1 MRIMLDTNVLISV
14 MIFPNPRMNS
24 MMEYIFSQHE
34 LVLSTFIL
42 DELKFVIAD
51 KFPQKTSYVE
61 MLLQK
66 MSYEL
71 VEIPEKIDPSL
82 FNIRDESDAPVL
94 YSAVKAGADI
104 LVTGDKDFAEVEY
117 THPEIMSPA
126 AFLVKYM
133 GM

>member
-42 DELKFVIAD
+42 EELKVVIAD
-51 KFPQKTSYVE
+51 KFPTKTSSADL
-61 MLLQK
+61 LLQK
-66 MSYEL
+66 MNYEL
-71 VEIPEKIDPSL
+71 VKTPEKIDLSL
-82 FNIRDESDAPVL
+82 FNIRDKMNAPIL
-94 YSAVKAGADI
+94 YSAVQADVDI
-104 LVTGDKDFAEVEY
+104 LITGDKDFADVEY
-117 THPEIMSPA
+117 THPKILTPTT
-126 AFLVKYM
+126 FLAKYM